1 MISMAG
7 TAGLAAR
14 TAALGTAAHATAPHA
29 AAAPHAA
36 GTGSR
41 SLPVTVLSFYGQ
53 PWWLILLKVVA
64 IFAFLMLTTLFMIW
78 AERRVIGRM
87 QQRPGPNRAGP
98 FGLLQS
104 LMDGIKLPLK
114 EDIVPRHVDKL
125 LFWLAPAIALVPAF
139 VSFAIIPFGPEVSI
153 FHHQTPL
160 QLTDL
165 PVAVLL
171 VLAMSS
177 IGVYGIVLAGWAS
190 ASPYPLLGALRSS
203 AQVVS
208 YEIAMG
214 LSFVA
219 VFLYSGSLSTS
230 AIVNAQAHG
239 NAFAV
244 GGVTLHYPSWFAVL
258 LFPSFFIYLITMVG
272 ETNRLPFDL
281 PEGEGELVGGFHTE
295 YSSLKFALFY
305 LAEYINMTTVAGLA
319 TTLFLGGWRAPWPI
333 SVWAGANSGW
343 WPLLWFLGKVFILLF
358 CFVWLRGTL
367 PRIRY
372 DQLMTFGWKILIPAS
387 LAWILMIAT
396 IRVWRQ
402 HGGSTP
408 VYIVGGAILGALLV
422 LAWAGDVA
430 SERRRAAAAGAAGP
444 AAGTSA
450 GTSAAADGADT
461 AGPGFPVPPLDLP
474 HYHGIGVTAGP
485 GGGQADPD
493 AVPRAGVKE
502 VTGA

>member
-1 MISMAG
+1 MISLAGAVGLAAHG
-7 TAGLAAR
+7 TAGAP
-14 TAALGTAAHATAPHA
+14 ATE
-29 AAAPHAA
+29 
-36 GTGSR
+36 R
-41 SLPVTVLSFYGQ
+41 PVTIADFYGQ
-53 PWWLILLKVVA
+53 LWWMILLKVVV
-64 IFAFLMLTTLFMIW
+64 IFAFLMVMTLFAIW

-114 EDIVPRHVDKL
+114 EDIVPRGVDTL
-125 LFWLAPAIALVPAF
+125 LFWLAPAISLIPAF
-139 VSFAIIPFGPEVSI
+139 ISFAIIPFGPEVSI
-153 FHHQTPL
+153 FGVQTPL
-160 QLTDL
+160 QLADL

-171 VLAMSS
+171 VLSMSS
-177 IGVYGIVLAGWAS
+177 IAVYGIVLAGWSS
-190 ASPYPLLGALRSS
+190 ASPYSLLGGLRSS

-219 VFLYSGSLSTS
+219 VFLYAGSLSTT
-230 AIVNAQAHG
+230 AIVNAQA
-239 NAFAV
+239 N
-244 GGVTLHYPSWFAVL
+244 GGEFHVAGVILHYPSWYAVL

-281 PEGEGELVGGFHTE
+281 PEGEGELVGGYHTE

-305 LAEYINMTTVAGLA
+305 LAEYVNMTTVAALA
-319 TTLFLGGWRAPWPI
+319 TTLFLGGWRAPWPL
-333 SVWAGANSGW
+333 SVWPAANSGW
-343 WPLLWFLGKVFILLF
+343 WPLLWFVAKVLILLF

-372 DQLMTFGWKILIPAS
+372 DQLMAFGWKVLIPVS

-402 HGGSTP
+402 QHHHSVA
-408 VYIVGGAILGALLV
+408 VYIIGGAIIAGLIL
-422 LAWAGDVA
+422 LAWAGDVSA
-430 SERRRAAAAGAAGP
+430 ERRRVAAAEASEPGGSAEPGTALEP
-444 AAGTSA
+444 AASA
-450 GTSAAADGADT
+450 DVA
-461 AGPGFPVPPLDLP
+461 GFPVPPLDLP
-474 HYHGIGVTAGP
+474 HYHGIGVAGSP
-485 GGGQADPD
+485 AGSTPAMSAGAVAPDPS
-493 AVPRAGVKE
+493 AAAKATVEE

>member
-1 MISMAG
+1 MSN
-7 TAGLAAR
+7 L
-14 TAALGTAAHATAPHA
+14 A
-29 AAAPHAA
+29 AAAGAVPESTVHAGHA
-36 GTGSR
+36 GPGLASTADPT
-41 SLPVTVLSFYGQ
+41 LASFYGQ
-53 PWWLILLKVVA
+53 PWWMILLKVVVV
-64 IFAFLMLTTLFMIW
+64 FAFLMVMTLFAIW

-104 LMDGIKLPLK
+104 LMDGLKLPLK
-114 EDIVPRHVDKL
+114 EDIVPRQVDKV

-153 FHHQTPL
+153 FGVRTPL
-160 QLTDL
+160 QVADL

-177 IGVYGIVLAGWAS
+177 MGVYGIVLAGWAS
-190 ASPYPLLGALRSS
+190 ASPYSLLGGLRSS
-203 AQVVS
+203 AQVIS
-208 YEIAMG
+208 YEIAMA

-219 VFLYSGSLSTS
+219 VFLYAGSLSTT
-230 AIVNAQAHG
+230 AIVSAQAHG
-239 NAFAV
+239 APFHLF
-244 GGVTLHYPSWFAVL
+244 GVTLHYPSWFGVL
-258 LFPSFFIYLITMVG
+258 LLPSFLVYLITMVG

-281 PEGEGELVGGFHTE
+281 PEGEGEIVGGFHTE

-305 LAEYINMTTVAGLA
+305 LAEYINMTTVAALA
-319 TTLFLGGWRAPWPI
+319 TTLFLGGWRAPWPL

-343 WPLLWFLGKVFILLF
+343 WPLLWFLAKVLILLF

-372 DQLMTFGWKILIPAS
+372 DQLMALGWKVLIPVS

-408 VYIVGGAILGALLV
+408 VYIVGGAILAVLLL

-430 SERRRAAAAGAAGP
+430 VERRRAAAGGQEEAAVGEGGGGPGPSGRAG
-444 AAGTSA
+444 
-450 GTSAAADGADT
+450 
-461 AGPGFPVPPLDLP
+461 GFPVPPLDLP
-474 HYHGIGVTAGP
+474 HYHGVGV
-485 GGGQADPD
+485 
-493 AVPRAGVKE
+493 AVPTGEVPVGQGAAADGTVRE

>member
-7 TAGLAAR
+7 AAGLAAR
-14 TAALGTAAHATAPHA
+14 VAGRAAGAAHG
-29 AAAPHAA
+29 AAPRPAPRPA
-36 GTGSR
+36 
-41 SLPVTVLSFYGQ
+41 PVSVLSFYGQ
-53 PWWLILLKVVA
+53 PWWMILLKAAV
-64 IFAFLMLTTLFMIW
+64 IFLFLMLTTLFAIW
-78 AERRVIGRM
+78 AERRIIGRM

-114 EDIVPRHVDKL
+114 EDIVPRNVDKV
-125 LFWLAPAIALVPAF
+125 LFWLAPAIAVIPAF

-165 PVAVLL
+165 SVAVLL

-177 IGVYGIVLAGWAS
+177 MGVYGIVLAGWAS
-190 ASPYPLLGALRSS
+190 ASPYSLLGGLRSS

-230 AIVNAQAHG
+230 AIVAAQAHG
-239 NAFAV
+239 NAFHI

-258 LFPSFFIYLITMVG
+258 LFPSFLIYLITMVG

-343 WPLLWFLGKVFILLF
+343 WPLLWFLAKVLILLF

-372 DQLMTFGWKILIPAS
+372 DQLMSFGWKILIPAS

-408 VYIVGGAILGALLV
+408 IYIVGGAILAALLL
-422 LAWAGDVA
+422 LAWVGDVA
-430 SERRRAAAAGAAGP
+430 AERRRAAAAEGAEP
-444 AAGTSA
+444 AAGQA
-450 GTSAAADGADT
+450 GADT

-474 HYHGIGVTAGP
+474 HYHGIGVASSPAGTTV
-485 GGGQADPD
+485 DPE
-493 AVPRAGVKE
+493 AVPRGTVKE